1 MVTDGGGEGRA
12 GPCRGA
18 GGPHR
23 TLGARR
29 LWLPVSPTSV
39 QAACEGGAA
48 CPGGAGPDPPPSPS
62 PPTGSPGP
70 PRDVSV
76 TKSASELTL
85 QWSEG
90 HAGRAPTTGYVIEGR
105 PSGKRGGGSDVPGR
119 EA

>member
-1 MVTDGGGEGRA
+1 M
-12 GPCRGA
+12 
-18 GGPHR
+18 
-23 TLGARR
+23 
-29 LWLPVSPTSV
+29 
-39 QAACEGGAA
+39 
-48 CPGGAGPDPPPSPS
+48 
-62 PPTGSPGP
+62 
-70 PRDVSV
+70 SV

>member
-1 MVTDGGGEGRA
+1 MSGGGGPAPDPGRA
-12 GPCRGA
+12 SSLASRQP
-18 GGPHR
+18 
-23 TLGARR
+23 
-29 LWLPVSPTSV
+29 PTSV
-39 QAACEGGAA
+39 QAACE
-48 CPGGAGPDPPPSPS
+48 GGAGPDPPPSPS